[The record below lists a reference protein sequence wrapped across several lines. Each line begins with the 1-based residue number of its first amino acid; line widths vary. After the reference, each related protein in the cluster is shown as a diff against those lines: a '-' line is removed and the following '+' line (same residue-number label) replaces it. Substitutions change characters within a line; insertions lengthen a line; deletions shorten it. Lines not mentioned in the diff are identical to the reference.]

1 MLNPINVVGSMICIQ
16 EIPVVAGENIKREET
31 SWKNK
36 ERVKKEHVK

>member
-1 MLNPINVVGSMICIQ
+1 MINPMNVVGSMICIQ
-16 EIPVVAGENIKREET
+16 EIVAGENIKREET